1 MQNSVRFTAGFL
13 LSSLFLLST
22 AHGAGEKATIIGDVL
37 IRPQDGAMIDESFVH
52 GFLGAAPGQKLDA
65 QVLSRDVKALLDSG
79 RFAYVDASTEAGTNG
94 TATVVYTVK
103 VRQRMIGEATFEGL
117 KAYTRSGARKTIELK
132 PGEFIDEAL
141 AKTAAERLRA
151 AYLRDRYFDVAV
163 TPVLKP
169 VESGNGVNL
178 ILQIQ
183 EGERYRVRFP
193 EFPGAK
199 AIDDDRLG
207 KLSGIHDWYNPLSWV
222 ITPRVTDTDLNL
234 VASDAR
240 RQYLDAGYLDVVVK
254 DPQKVYDGTDIR
266 VLYEVEEGEIYH
278 IGSIALSGNT
288 LYPAQQILS
297 TVPLKSGDIAGAAAM
312 SDARKAVSDFYTS
325 RGYPDTRVRPE
336 MSVDDAHRV
345 HLTLHIQEGALVH
358 INSIQIRGNTTTK
371 DKVIRR
377 EIGLNPGEP
386 YNLVQAERSQRR
398 LENLGYFSNVR
409 LYDTVLKDGTRD
421 VYYDV
426 DEAPTGSLML
436 GAGFSTVDHVVGMFG
451 ISKSNFDIFNWPTF
465 SGGGQKARLDL
476 TVAEDATDLDISF
489 IEPWFLDR
497 RLSLDTDLFIKN
509 REYDEFDERRTG
521 FNIGLT
527 RMVPWVGRV
536 GLSYGLT
543 AVSLKDVVPYEYE
556 LIDHPD
562 TLYRFTDEDDS
573 YLLSDVALSWVYDT
587 RDNSMVPNRG
597 TRALANAT
605 LYNAAFGSDYDF
617 YELNLR
623 VNHYLSLG
631 YGLRLA
637 LSGRVATV
645 DGLGG
650 DEVPIGSRYF
660 LGGGRNVRGFRYRNI
675 GPKAKNNEIE
685 GDYSPVG
692 GQTIFW
698 ATAELSVNLLQQIRL
713 AAFYDIGNVWEDAYD
728 FDLGELCSSAGLG
741 LRFDFRGFPIRL
753 DYAFPIEKDDE
764 WTRERRFVF
773 WIGFDN

>member
-1 MQNSVRFTAGFL
+1 
-13 LSSLFLLST
+13 
-22 AHGAGEKATIIGDVL
+22 
-37 IRPQDGAMIDESFVH
+37 
-52 GFLGAAPGQKLDA
+52 
-65 QVLSRDVKALLDSG
+65 
-79 RFAYVDASTEAGTNG
+79 
-94 TATVVYTVK
+94 
-103 VRQRMIGEATFEGL
+103 
-117 KAYTRSGARKTIELK
+117 
-132 PGEFIDEAL
+132 
-141 AKTAAERLRA
+141 
-151 AYLRDRYFDVAV
+151 
-163 TPVLKP
+163 
-169 VESGNGVNL
+169 
-178 ILQIQ
+178 
-183 EGERYRVRFP
+183 
-193 EFPGAK
+193 
-199 AIDDDRLG
+199 
-207 KLSGIHDWYNPLSWV
+207 
-222 ITPRVTDTDLNL
+222 
-234 VASDAR
+234 
-240 RQYLDAGYLDVVVK
+240 
-254 DPQKVYDGTDIR
+254 
-266 VLYEVEEGEIYH
+266 
-278 IGSIALSGNT
+278 
-288 LYPAQQILS
+288 
-297 TVPLKSGDIAGAAAM
+297 
-312 SDARKAVSDFYTS
+312 
-325 RGYPDTRVRPE
+325 

-556 LIDHPD
+556 LIDHPG